1 MEAFLVLLF
10 LALLGAAIL
19 AFKNPKKFK
28 TTRKGAIL
36 RFGLPSLIV
45 FIIIGIIGSGSSN
58 ESESP
63 VSAKSEQKKEEV
75 IEEDIDDIEEEVV
88 DKEPEPQ
95 EPIDIARGI
104 VLDVLGEDALEN
116 IEVNDYPE
124 NGYKIVL
131 LTLNGSDNITQN
143 LIYKGMLM
151 DSSDLAEG
159 FKNSGL
165 EIHDI
170 MMSWQFP
177 LIDTYGNEEDG
188 EVLRINLS
196 GESLNQINFDNFL
209 FENLPSI
216 ADNYWEHPSFSN

>member
-10 LALLGAAIL
+10 LALLGATIL

-28 TTRKGAIL
+28 TSRKGALL

-63 VSAKSEQKKEEV
+63 VSAKPEPKKEEV
-75 IEEDIDDIEEEVV
+75 IEEDIDDTEEELV

-95 EPIDIARGI
+95 DPIDIARGI
-104 VLDVLGEDALEN
+104 VLDVLGEDSLEN

-124 NGYKIVL
+124 NGSKVVL
-131 LTLNGSDNITQN
+131 LTLNGSDNLTQN

-151 DSSDLAEG
+151 DSSDLAER
-159 FKNSGL
+159 FKNSDL
-165 EIHDI
+165 EIHDL
-170 MMSWQFP
+170 MMSWQMP
-177 LIDTYGNEEDG
+177 LVDTYGNEEDG

-196 GESLNQINFDNFL
+196 GETLDKINFDNFL
-209 FENLPSI
+209 FENFPSI
-216 ADNYWEHPSFSN
+216 ADNYWEHPTFSN